1 MTKYIFITGGVI
13 SSLGK
18 GLTAASIGL
27 ILKEAG
33 LKIKLQKFDPY
44 LNIDPGT
51 MNPYQHGEV
60 YVTYDGTETD
70 LDLGHYERFTDID
83 ADFNSNF
90 TAGWI
95 YNEVINAERKG
106 EFLGG
111 TIQVI
116 PHITNKINEC
126 VRKAATRNTD
136 VVISEIGGTVG
147 DIEGL
152 PFLEAIRQFS
162 HDVGRENVCYIHLTL
177 VPYIKVAGEIKT
189 KPTQQSV
196 GRLREIGIIPDILI
210 ARTDR
215 KLTKAA
221 RKKISLFCNVDEK
234 CVVEEKDVDHSIYEV
249 PFILMEYNIHKL
261 IGKRLNLKV
270 RKPRLTQWRN
280 MIHNIINPAGEVNIA
295 VVGKYSELQD
305 AYKSIYEAL
314 YHGGFASGYKVN
326 IMKVFAEKIEK
337 QGAKKLLKDA
347 SGILVPGG
355 FGQRGLQG
363 KIKAIQYARENSI
376 PFFGICLGMQCA
388 VIEFA
393 RNVLK
398 FRKADTTEQ
407 NKKTPYP
414 VISLLEEQKQVKN
427 LGGTMRLGAYT
438 CRLKKG
444 SKASAAYRAGIVK
457 ERHRHRYEFNN
468 AYKKQFQKAGL
479 IISGI
484 EPKRNLVEIVELR
497 DHPWF
502 IACQFHPEFKSRP
515 TNAHPL
521 FRDFLKT
528 SIENSTSS

>member
-27 ILKEAG
+27 ILKKAG
-33 LKIKLQKFDPY
+33 LRIKLQKFDPY

-95 YNEVINAERKG
+95 YNEVINAERRGK
-106 EFLGG
+106 FLGG

-116 PHITNKINEC
+116 PHITNKIKEC
-126 VRKAATRNTD
+126 IKKAATRGTD

-152 PFLEAIRQFS
+152 PFMEAIRQFG

-177 VPYIKVAGEIKT
+177 VPYIRTAGEIKT

-215 KLTKAA
+215 KLTKEA

-234 CVVEEKDVDHSIYEV
+234 CVVEEKDVEHSIYQV
-249 PFILMEYNIHKL
+249 PFILMEYNIHRL
-261 IGKRLNLKV
+261 IGTRLKLKV
-270 RKPRLTQWRN
+270 RKPPLAEWRR
-280 MIHNIINPAGEVNIA
+280 MIESIIHPEGEVNIA

-314 YHGGFASGYKVN
+314 YHGGFSANHTVN
-326 IMKVFAEKIEK
+326 IMKVFAEKIEEN
-337 QGAKKLLKDA
+337 GAASLLEGA

-363 KIKAIQYARENSI
+363 KIEAVQYARSKGI

-398 FRKADTTEQ
+398 FKKADTTEQ
-407 NKKTPYP
+407 NRNTPYP
-414 VISLLEEQKQVKN
+414 VISLLEEQKKVKD
-427 LGGTMRLGAYT
+427 LGGTMRLGGYT
-438 CRLKKG
+438 CRLQKG
-444 SKASAAYRAGIVK
+444 SKASSAYRTSTVR

-468 AYKKQFQKAGL
+468 RYRKQMEKAGL
-479 IISGI
+479 IISGV
-484 EPKRNLVEIVELR
+484 EPEQNLVEIVELR

-502 IACQFHPEFKSRP
+502 VACQFHPEFRSRP
-515 TNAHPL
+515 AKAHPL
-521 FRDFLKT
+521 FRDFVNA
-528 SIENSTSS
+528 SIEYST